1 MRTCCT
7 TVLHAWF
14 VREGLHRV
22 GLRHG
27 KDCRILPL
35 QIEEIRTREWRAQ
48 GRRIKTGAVYA

>member
-1 MRTCCT
+1 MRHCCN

-27 KDCRILPL
+27 KDCRILPM
-35 QIEEIRTREWRAQ
+35 QIEELGKNAWRSQ
-48 GRRIKTGAVYA
+48 GRRVKTGALYA